1 MPRIDHE
8 PHGHPLTPVARAA
21 CREARKTVWSQLG
34 GYMQATSVEEVFAA
48 GNYSETSMQL
58 LEQAWNDIAGEVYL
72 KS

>member
-1 MPRIDHE
+1 
-8 PHGHPLTPVARAA
+8 
-21 CREARKTVWSQLG
+21 
-34 GYMQATSVEEVFAA
+34 MQATSVEEVFAA